1 MRNYYVQIYEYLQK
15 FIAGIVILDK
25 KGINNDNCYLSITD
39 LLVLKLLGSG
49 HKKKMF
55 EIIDALNID
64 RNTFKTIAN
73 RLISKGYI
81 NKSRCDDDKRAYN
94 LELTD
99 KGRLFFNKTIDK
111 EKEILFSVLDD
122 FTLNEEKA
130 ILKFLVKLDML
141 NK

>member
-1 MRNYYVQIYEYLQK
+1 MMNYYVQIYEYLQR
-15 FIAGIVILDK
+15 FIAGVVISDK
-25 KGINNDNCYLSITD
+25 KGINNANCYLSIMD
-39 LLVLKLLGSG
+39 LLVLKLLGSE

-55 EIIDALNID
+55 EVMDILSID
-64 RNTFKTIAN
+64 RNTFKTILN
-73 RLISKGYI
+73 RLISGGYV
-81 NKSRCDDDKRAYN
+81 NKSRCVDVKRAYN

-99 KGRLFFNKTIDK
+99 KGRVFFNKTINK
-111 EKEILFSVLDD
+111 EKEILFSLLDN